1 MGLGG
6 GDRKPPVLCIK
17 LIWLLK
23 SAELN
28 CLGAVLLN
36 GEIHWSVSCF
46 FGKYYFYL
54 IVND

>member
-36 GEIHWSVSCF
+36 AEIH
-46 FGKYYFYL
+46 
-54 IVND
+54 